1 MTPDELKS
9 IMLYLRERV
18 RLGPRGIDG
27 STAIEFTPPAKEEMI
42 SEGLNSDGV
51 QQIFAAP
58 WWKEMVI
65 DIIETPEMCEPEDS
79 PLDILEYAK
88 DVVSEY
94 IRKRFHLEK
103 EN

>member
-18 RLGPRGIDG
+18 RLGPKGIDG
-27 STAIEFTPPAKEEMI
+27 STAVEFKTPSMEEMI
-42 SEGLNSDGV
+42 AEGLNPDGV
-51 QQIFAAP
+51 HKVLGAP
-58 WWKEMVI
+58 WWKEMII
-65 DIIETPEMCEPEDS
+65 DIIETPEMCEPDDS
-79 PLDILEYAK
+79 SLDILGYAK

-103 EN
+103 EA

>member
-18 RLGPRGIDG
+18 VLGPRGIDG
-27 STAIEFTPPAKEEMI
+27 SISIEFKKPLKDEMI
-42 SEGLNSDGV
+42 AKGLNADGID
-51 QQIFAAP
+51 QILGAP
-58 WWKEMVI
+58 WWKEMII

-79 PLDILEYAK
+79 SLDVLEYAK

-103 EN
+103 